1 MRGAECS
8 NSGVALYTVHRIVR
22 HRHSGRTTIDG
33 VDDAEEWRATLTAQ
47 EELGIGASSASN
59 PTPNPNPNTL
69 TP

>member
-1 MRGAECS
+1 
-8 NSGVALYTVHRIVR
+8 VQHIVR